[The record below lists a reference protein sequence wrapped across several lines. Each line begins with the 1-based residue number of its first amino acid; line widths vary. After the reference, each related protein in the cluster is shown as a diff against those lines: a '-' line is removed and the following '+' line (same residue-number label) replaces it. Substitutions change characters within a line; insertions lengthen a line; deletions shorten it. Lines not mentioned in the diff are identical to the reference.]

1 MIEET
6 QVSNDSSEEE
16 SPKSVEDD
24 FFVSLE
30 KGVNSI
36 VFNDNEETQN
46 QETTQQMSNE
56 EGPPGESVA
65 ELENLQ
71 KRYGDSS
78 REAKKL
84 KGELTDIEPYMPI
97 LNAMR
102 EDPKLVSH
110 VRSYFEGGGQAPASI
125 KDRLGL
131 GEDFLF
137 DADDAISNPDS
148 DSAKI
153 LGNVIDNVV
162 SRRLNTALSGQKQEN
177 QKVAKESDFRT
188 RHEMNDEEWLDFV
201 DFAKAKTLDLD
212 DILYLKNRSERE
224 RNIAKSAGEQVSQQM
239 RKTQA
244 VPRSLATA
252 GSEEVE
258 TSPDD
263 QVFEAILGL
272 DKELESAFG

>member
-1 MIEET
+1 MSEET
-6 QVSNDSSEEE
+6 QVSNDSIEQE

-24 FFVSLE
+24 FFSSLE
-30 KGVNSI
+30 EGVNSI
-36 VFNDNEETQN
+36 VFDKEETQS
-46 QETTQQMSNE
+46 QETTQQLSNE
-56 EGPPGESVA
+56 VGPPGKSVA

-84 KGELTDIEPYMPI
+84 KGELTEIEPYMPI

-102 EDPKLVSH
+102 EDPNLVSH
-110 VRSYFEGGGQAPASI
+110 VRNYFEGGGQAPNSV
-125 KDRLGL
+125 KESLGL

-137 DADDAISNPDS
+137 DADD
-148 DSAKI
+148 SAKV
-153 LGNVIDNVV
+153 LSNVIDKVV

-177 QKVAKESDFRT
+177 QKLATESDFRS
-188 RHEMNDEEWLDFV
+188 RHEMRDGEWTDFV
-201 DFAKAKTLDLD
+201 EFAKSKTLDLD

-263 QVFEAILGL
+263 QVFEAILGI